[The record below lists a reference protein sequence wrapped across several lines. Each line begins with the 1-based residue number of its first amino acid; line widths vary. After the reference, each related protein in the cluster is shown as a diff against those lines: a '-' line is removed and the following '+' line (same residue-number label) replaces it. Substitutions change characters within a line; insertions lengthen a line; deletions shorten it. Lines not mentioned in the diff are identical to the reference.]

1 MYSNIRDV
9 EITDDMILQDKVYY
23 IDPERDENYVITGVF
38 KDNLG

>member
-1 MYSNIRDV
+1 MYNNIKEV

-23 IDPERDENYVITGVF
+23 TNPVKDEDYIITGVF